1 MKPKPITHILAATD
15 FSVCAD
21 RALEYA
27 AFLAEAC
34 SAPLDILHAVE
45 IPPDMD
51 SEEAAAGR
59 FFEQRRKEAEEP
71 MERLVRRLA
80 SAGAVATL
88 RQRFGIPS
96 QQINAAVFF
105 DLELGLGAAPE
116 YERARADAESRLAD
130 VHNALAQQGLAVRT
144 TVSGGLLADS
154 ILADAQAGPCDV
166 IVMGTHG
173 RRGLPHLMTG
183 SVAEAVLRRASCP
196 VWTVRSL
203 LLPRQDRLSPTT
215 VALGLGAQ

>member
-80 SAGAVATL
+80 SAGAVATC
-88 RQRFGIPS
+88 
-96 QQINAAVFF
+96 
-105 DLELGLGAAPE
+105 
-116 YERARADAESRLAD
+116 AR
-130 VHNALAQQGLAVRT
+130 GLASPASRSTQRSSLIWNWDSVQRRST
-144 TVSGGLLADS
+144 SG
-154 ILADAQAGPCDV
+154 
-166 IVMGTHG
+166 HG
-173 RRGLPHLMTG
+173 RMRSPGWPMCIT
-183 SVAEAVLRRASCP
+183 
-196 VWTVRSL
+196 RSL
-203 LLPRQDRLSPTT
+203 SKGWRCGPQSAEGSSPIRSSRMRKQ
-215 VALGLGAQ
+215 VPVM